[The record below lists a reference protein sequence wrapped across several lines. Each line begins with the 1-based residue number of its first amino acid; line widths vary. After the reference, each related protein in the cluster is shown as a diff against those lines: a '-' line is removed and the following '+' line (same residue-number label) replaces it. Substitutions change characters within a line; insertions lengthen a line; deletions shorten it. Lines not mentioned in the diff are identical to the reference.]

1 MKRKAKLTR
10 SEMMSRVKGR
20 DTSIEMKLRRALW
33 KEGIRYRKNCKGI
46 LGTPDI
52 CLKGLKIAIFCDSE
66 FWHGK
71 LYMEGKSI
79 PKNNRE
85 FWERKLE
92 RNIERDKEV
101 NEGLEN
107 EGWTVL
113 RFWDKEIEKDLDR
126 CVDRVRDAI
135 STARSRLFHDRHSE
149 KSELKTESR

>member
-1 MKRKAKLTR
+1 
-10 SEMMSRVKGR
+10 MMSRVKGK
-20 DTSIEMKLRRALW
+20 DTSIEVMLRKALW
-33 KEGIRYRKNCKGI
+33 KEGIRYRKNCKDI
-46 LGTPDI
+46 LGRPDI

-101 NEGLEN
+101 NAGLEN

-113 RFWDKEIEKDLDR
+113 RFWDKEIKNDLDR
-126 CVDRVRDAI
+126 CVERVRDAI
-135 STARSRLFHDRHSE
+135 SKAKPRLSDDRNSA
-149 KSELKTESR
+149 KPELETESC